1 MGEAYLATDPYANAA
16 TRTLSGEDIGVY
28 YDLETNIGSFNL
40 TVNYS
45 ETDEFTQ
52 EPTAEYA
59 KLVAAQADGRIPFDV
74 TLSGFGDLA
83 GLDGNYIK
91 KTSMKL
97 NYRYGDWGAQISSLK
112 KGDFYH
118 NQETKSDGTRYVIP
132 SMRTVNASVYYNFD
146 IGEYDARVRLAIKNI
161 DDERAPLAD
170 RFYGFFAD
178 AHQDYGRNYYLDF
191 RLRM

>member
-1 MGEAYLATDPYANAA
+1 M
-16 TRTLSGEDIGVY
+16 Y
-28 YDLETNIGSFNL
+28 YDLNTDIGSFKL
-40 TVNYS
+40 TINHS

-52 EPTAEYA
+52 KPTAEYA
-59 KLVAAQADGRIPFDV
+59 KLTAAQSTGRIPFDV

-83 GLDGNYIK
+83 GLDGNYTS
-91 KTSMKL
+91 KTSLKL

-112 KGDFYH
+112 KGDFY
-118 NQETKSDGTRYVIP
+118 QSSETRSDGTRYVIP

-146 IGEYDARVRLAIKNI
+146 MGVYDARLRLAIKNI

>member
-1 MGEAYLATDPYANAA
+1 MTDPYANAA
-16 TRTLSGEDIGVY
+16 TRTISGDDIGLY
-28 YDLETNIGSFNL
+28 YDVETDLGSFKL
-40 TVNYS
+40 SINYS

-59 KLVAAQADGRIPFDV
+59 KLVAAQESGRIPFDV
-74 TLSGFGDLA
+74 TLAGFGDLA
-83 GLDGNYIK
+83 GLDGNYTE

-97 NYRYGDWGAQISSLK
+97 NYRYGDWGAQLTSLK
-112 KGDFYH
+112 KGEFYQ
-118 NQETKSDGTRYVIP
+118 NSETRSDGTRFIIP
-132 SMRTVNASVYYNFD
+132 SMRTVNASVYYNFT
-146 IGEYDARVRLAIKNI
+146 IGDSDARIKLAVKNI